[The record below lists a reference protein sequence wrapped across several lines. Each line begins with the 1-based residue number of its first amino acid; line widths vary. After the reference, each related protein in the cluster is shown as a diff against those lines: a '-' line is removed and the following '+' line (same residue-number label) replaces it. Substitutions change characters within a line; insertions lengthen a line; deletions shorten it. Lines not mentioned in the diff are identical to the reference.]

1 MNNICGIASLINNY
15 KSGTAPLWLHQS
27 IITKAALLLDSTII
41 LNCCM
46 NNICGIASLINNYK
60 SGTAPLWLHQSIIT
74 KAALLLDSTINL
86 NCCMNNICGFASLI
100 NHYKSGTA
108 PLWLHQSIITKAAL
122 LLYDG
127 DLKLDYVAFVFVT
140 SFFRYFWW
148 YPSINCVPVPHLLFL
163 GLPSVSNAKLLIK
176 TLSHFS
182 VPKITALQHL

>member
-27 IITKAALLLDSTII
+27 IITKAALLLDSTIN

-100 NHYKSGTA
+100 NNYKSGTA

-127 DLKLDYVAFVFVT
+127 DLKLDSVAFVFVT
-140 SFFRYFWW
+140 SFFAFLMISVNKLCAGTSPFVPWA
-148 YPSINCVPVPHLLFL
+148 SICFQIFLNITILFFQQ
-163 GLPSVSNAKLLIK
+163 SE
-176 TLSHFS
+176 
-182 VPKITALQHL
+182 